1 MKKWFPVLRKR
12 AIFALWTGFW
22 TTTGGGAAWGLWL
35 LAKAYTP
42 AIAATV
48 SHTVSHWLP
57 TQKGLLSLSHYL
69 YWICIPL
76 LVIPFS
82 YTLLKESFYVDRMYV
97 LRDLLEAKK
106 IKPEALTPEQH
117 HFIYVHWPDLF

>member
-1 MKKWFPVLRKR
+1 MADCGYWRKR
-12 AIFALWTGFW
+12 
-22 TTTGGGAAWGLWL
+22 
-35 LAKAYTP
+35 YTP

-48 SHTVSHWLP
+48 AVILRPIRLP
-57 TQKGLLSLSHYL
+57 TQKGLLLLSHYL

-82 YTLLKESFYVDRMYV
+82 YTLIKESFYVDRMYV

-106 IKPEALTPEQH
+106 IKPEVLTPEQH